1 VSATIDDVA
10 RSAGV
15 SVATV
20 SRALR
25 GLPNVAPSTRDR
37 VLAAAAEL
45 QYVAHPQASRL
56 AARRSLTIGLVVPV
70 LGQWF
75 YAQLFSGVEA
85 ALAAAGYDVLPYTL
99 ARPGGVDEFL
109 EHLPFR
115 KRVDGLI
122 VVDAPLAEG
131 AVDRIAASGLPTL
144 TVGFREPGASSL
156 TVDNVGAARLA
167 VTHLTGLGH
176 RRIAMIGGIEDDP
189 FHFSAPVDRRRG
201 YVEALASVGA
211 EAGPGLVVP
220 GNFSLEGGVEAMHR
234 LLHLAE
240 PPTAVFACSDEMAIG
255 AMQVLRNAGLSV
267 PADVSVVGFDDH
279 DVSEYLGLT
288 TVRQD
293 VAGLGECAAD
303 MLLELLR
310 GGEVGPS
317 GGREDHV
324 VHPTRLIVRH
334 STAEPRGPRAAASA
348 AGPKTLA

>member
-1 VSATIDDVA
+1 VSATIEDVA

-37 VLAAAAEL
+37 VMAAAAEL

-56 AARRSLTIGLVVPV
+56 AARRTLTVGLVVPM

-85 ALAAAGYDVLPYTL
+85 ELAAAGYDVLPYTL
-99 ARPGGVDEFL
+99 AGPGGVDEFL

-131 AVDRIAASGLPTL
+131 AAERITSSGLPVL
-144 TVGFREPGASSL
+144 TVGFREAGASSL
-156 TVDNVGAARLA
+156 TIDNVGAARLA

-189 FHFSAPVDRRRG
+189 FHFSVPVDRRRG
-201 YVEALASVGA
+201 YVEALATVGVEA
-211 EAGPGLVVP
+211 EPALVVA

-234 LLHLAE
+234 LLHLE
-240 PPTAVFACSDEMAIG
+240 VPPTAVFACSDEMAIG

-267 PADVSVVGFDDH
+267 PDDVSIVGFDDH

-293 VAGLGECAAD
+293 VAGLGERAAA
-303 MLLELLR
+303 LLLAALDEDEVAPEPR
-310 GGEVGPS
+310 GET
-317 GGREDHV
+317 HV
-324 VHPTRLIVRH
+324 VHPTRLVVRH
-334 STAEPRGPRAAASA
+334 STTAPRGPDGRLR
-348 AGPKTLA
+348 PKTLA